1 MGRNKIKIEKIQN
14 ERNRLVT
21 FIKRKKGLF
30 KKAMELS
37 LLCDAQVFI
46 AVISNEN
53 QLSIVTTTENPDTFI
68 EKNLQFPLKPAE
80 LFTIKDVSNLFDLNI
95 FVTIQYSSLYISKNE
110 VTSLSQ
116 QKEALTSS
124 NLKQDKSLNQLPT
137 TLIQKEIIPSSF
149 PNHFLPLQPSFHS
162 SIPSYVY
169 FNSIPYNQQFITAI
183 QNTSEDKNN
192 NIITNNNLMTTY
204 INNMHNNYYYLSQQ
218 QNNNNVSPELN
229 VNNTMLKNKRIRYEN
244 DNTDNVHINK
254 GNVTNIYNNYLGN

>member
-95 FVTIQYSSLYISKNE
+95 FVTI
-110 VTSLSQ
+110 
-116 QKEALTSS
+116 
-124 NLKQDKSLNQLPT
+124 
-137 TLIQKEIIPSSF
+137 
-149 PNHFLPLQPSFHS
+149 
-162 SIPSYVY
+162 
-169 FNSIPYNQQFITAI
+169 
-183 QNTSEDKNN
+183 
-192 NIITNNNLMTTY
+192 
-204 INNMHNNYYYLSQQ
+204 
-218 QNNNNVSPELN
+218 
-229 VNNTMLKNKRIRYEN
+229 
-244 DNTDNVHINK
+244 
-254 GNVTNIYNNYLGN
+254 